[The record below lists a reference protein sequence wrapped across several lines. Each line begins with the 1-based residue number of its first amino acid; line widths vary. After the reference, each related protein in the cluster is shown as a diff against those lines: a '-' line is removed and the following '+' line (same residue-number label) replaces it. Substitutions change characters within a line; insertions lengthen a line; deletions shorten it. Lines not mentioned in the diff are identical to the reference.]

1 MRTGYFSNCFCL
13 WLGMVRNWQLF
24 VEYLGVLFIYL
35 FIFIFYYYE
44 VCGESMDPI
53 LRINQ

>member
-13 WLGMVRNWQLF
+13 WLGMVRNSQLF
-24 VEYLGVLFIYL
+24 VEYLGVF
-35 FIFIFYYYE
+35 FIFYYYE